1 MEPSITEKKKTKTK
15 TNKLTLFY
23 LSVLVSVT
31 DVYADTLHGTELG
44 SSLWG
49 RTSLLN
55 MIRCATN
62 DQLVDWYFF
71 ATYAVAVLIET
82 QVKVNC

>member
-1 MEPSITEKKKTKTK
+1 MAPSITEKK
-15 TNKLTLFY
+15 TLFY
-23 LSVLVSVT
+23 LFVLVSVT
-31 DVYADTLHGTELG
+31 DVYADTLQGAELE

-49 RTSLLN
+49 GTGLLN

-62 DQLVDWYFF
+62 NQLVDWYFF